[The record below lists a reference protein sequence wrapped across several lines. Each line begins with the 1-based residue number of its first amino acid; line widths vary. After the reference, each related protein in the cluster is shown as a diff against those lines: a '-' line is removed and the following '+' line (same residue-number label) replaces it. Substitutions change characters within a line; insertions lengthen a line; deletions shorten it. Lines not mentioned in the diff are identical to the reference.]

1 MNQRLDLTTGD
12 IKSLIFKLS
21 IPASVGFFFN
31 TMFNVVDTYF
41 AGHISTR
48 SLAALSL
55 SFPVFFLI
63 ISFGSGFSTG
73 TTALIGNALGEGAE
87 NEGRSFAVQGLV
99 FGFFFSLVL
108 AAAGYFA
115 SPFLF
120 GVLGAEDAYLEE
132 ALRYMRT
139 IFLGT
144 TFFFLNYMCNAV
156 LTALGDTR
164 SFRNFLMLGFGLNC
178 LLDPLF
184 IMGWF
189 GMPELGI
196 RGVALATVIIQGGGM
211 VYLFVRVSKSGLL
224 DNVRL
229 RELIP
234 DLKRWKAVLGQ
245 GIPASLNLL
254 TIAAGIFVITYYVG
268 RFGPQAVAAYGTA
281 VRIEQIALLPSLGFN
296 ISTLTLV
303 ARNSGAGA
311 YERIW
316 ETLRKTMKFGAFI
329 MLSGAV
335 LVFVFAGPVISLFTD
350 DPAVIE
356 IGTLYLK
363 IDALVLYAY
372 VLLGIHVST
381 LQGIKRPVFP
391 VIIGIYRQIL
401 APLLVFYLLTKTA
414 GMGIAGVWWGILI
427 ITWSA
432 AFIALFFA
440 RSTLTKETKTGQLRI

>member
-1 MNQRLDLTTGD
+1 MNRRLDLTTGD

-48 SLAALSL
+48 SLAALGL

-73 TTALIGNALGEGAE
+73 TTALIGNALGEGNE
-87 NEGRSFAVQGLV
+87 KEGRSFAVQGLV
-99 FGFFFSLVL
+99 FGFFFSLIL
-108 AAAGYFA
+108 AAAGYA
-115 SPFLF
+115 SSPFLF
-120 GVLGAEDAYLEE
+120 SVLGAEEAYLEE

-164 SFRNFLMLGFGLNC
+164 SFRNFLIIGFGLNC

-184 IMGWF
+184 ILGWF
-189 GMPELGI
+189 GLPKMGI
-196 RGVALATVIIQGGGM
+196 RGVALATVIIQAGGT
-211 VYLFVRVSKSGLL
+211 VYLIVRVFKSGLL
-224 DNVRL
+224 DNLRL
-229 RELIP
+229 KEFIP
-234 DLKRWKAVLGQ
+234 DVKRWKAILGQ

-268 RFGPQAVAAYGTA
+268 RFGPQAVAAYGAA

-311 YERIW
+311 HERIW
-316 ETLRKTMKFGAFI
+316 ETLRKTMRFGAFI

-335 LVFVFAGPVISLFTD
+335 LVFVFARPVISLFTED
-350 DPAVIE
+350 SVVIE

-363 IDALVLYAY
+363 IDAFVLYAY

-381 LQGIKRPVFP
+381 LQGIKKPVFP
-391 VIIGIYRQIL
+391 VIIGLYRQIF
-401 APLLVFYLLTKTA
+401 APLLVFYLLTETA

-432 AFIALFFA
+432 ALIALICA
-440 RSTLTKETKTGQLRI
+440 RSTLKKEIETGQLRA